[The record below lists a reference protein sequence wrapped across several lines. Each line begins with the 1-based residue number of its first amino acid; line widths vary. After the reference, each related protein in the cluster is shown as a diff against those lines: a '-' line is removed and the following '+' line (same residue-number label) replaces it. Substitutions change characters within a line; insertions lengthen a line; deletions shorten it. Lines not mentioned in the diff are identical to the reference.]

1 MAVEKGEMAVA
12 ILDILGFKALME
24 DLSPE
29 KLYEDTVG
37 QLPEVLERAGVLER
51 WPDQGVRSL
60 AISDTLFLWLPTGPA
75 SELEGPRDAYACVE
89 EMCLIVYYLLHATM
103 RRRIP
108 LRGAIAYGECL
119 VSTEQPFALIGKPV
133 LEAHALEHA
142 QEWAGVA
149 LCVSAEQ
156 QLGNIDAM
164 FMPHLR
170 RFVRYPVPLKGGRVE
185 QRVAIKWPDA
195 HFLKHPRE
203 TMRPPHSGL
212 PPTEAVLVE
221 AKIANTATFY
231 ERFKSRDPYVNRD
244 GALVLAEFVVPD
256 QGR

>member
-37 QLPEVLERAGVLER
+37 QLPEVLEHAGVLER

-60 AISDTLFLWLPTGPA
+60 AISDTLFPWLPTGPA
-75 SELEGPRDAYACVE
+75 SD
-89 EMCLIVYYLLHATM
+89 
-103 RRRIP
+103 
-108 LRGAIAYGECL
+108 
-119 VSTEQPFALIGKPV
+119 
-133 LEAHALEHA
+133 
-142 QEWAGVA
+142 
-149 LCVSAEQ
+149 
-156 QLGNIDAM
+156 
-164 FMPHLR
+164 
-170 RFVRYPVPLKGGRVE
+170 PVPVKGGRVE

-212 PPTEAVLVE
+212 PPEEAVLVE